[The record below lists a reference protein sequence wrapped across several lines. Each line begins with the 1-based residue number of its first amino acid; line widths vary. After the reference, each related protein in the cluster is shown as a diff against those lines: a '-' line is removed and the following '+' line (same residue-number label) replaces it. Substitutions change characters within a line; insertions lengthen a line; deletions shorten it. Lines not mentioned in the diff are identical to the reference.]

1 MNSKFKLFIVFLLLI
16 VVGYLCYYIV
26 INKDKNIVDVS
37 DAIQTIRKEYKDKD
51 YVFNTAYS
59 SDDLVFPYI
68 NIDSTDARNINDKIR
83 SLYEDEFNEISA
95 SNYKHYVN
103 NEILSVIINVTL
115 DGKEKYYTYNINME
129 KGKEITFEDV
139 YYKYSK
145 ADLNLK
151 DKITEYIGKNQEL
164 ANKETII
171 DNSYNNYKVNAVE
184 NNVNFYLDGSND
196 LNVVIKI
203 DLNEE
208 DYEYAVF
215 SM

>member
-1 MNSKFKLFIVFLLLI
+1 M
-16 VVGYLCYYIV
+16 VGYLCYYIV